1 MEVSVLSS
9 KKKKWFIIGLLVLI
23 FIAYRTA
30 YPFIREYQEAT
41 VTKETQQ
48 YLFNKY
54 QEKFVVTDIRKE
66 PLMQK
71 YYLVAARAE
80 DPDINFNVIRSIE
93 KPFDYQDDYIAEK
106 WYWQSSTILK
116 PILDRNIKQSGYSFI
131 INQRFQTEEYKE
143 INEDFIKAQILHPEL
158 SQVSLYILYIVH
170 KGEESKYK
178 PKINKLVNDIKKRNI
193 KSLLLTIEFYDLSKY
208 ENKDDFEKQL
218 KKIKNP
224 TLFSVLKEKTLL
236 KKYDIKIDN
245 N

>member
-1 MEVSVLSS
+1 MSS
-9 KKKKWFIIGLLVLI
+9 NKKKWFIIIGVLMLI

-30 YPFIREYQEAT
+30 YPFIREYQEAN

-66 PLMQK
+66 PLMQN
-71 YYLVAARAE
+71 YYLVATRAE

-93 KPFDYQDDYIAEK
+93 KPFVYQDDYIAEK

-116 PILDRNIKQSGYSFI
+116 PILDRTIKQTGYSFI
-131 INQRFQTEEYKE
+131 INQRFQIEKYKG
-143 INEDFIKAQILHPEL
+143 INEDFIKAQVLHPEL
-158 SQVSLYILYIVH
+158 SQVSLYILYIIN

-178 PKINKLVNDIKKRNI
+178 STIDNLVSDIKKRNI
-193 KSLLLTIEFYDLSKY
+193 KSLLLTVEFYDLSKY
-208 ENKDDFEKQL
+208 EKKDDFEKQL

-236 KKYDIKIDN
+236 KKYDIEIDN